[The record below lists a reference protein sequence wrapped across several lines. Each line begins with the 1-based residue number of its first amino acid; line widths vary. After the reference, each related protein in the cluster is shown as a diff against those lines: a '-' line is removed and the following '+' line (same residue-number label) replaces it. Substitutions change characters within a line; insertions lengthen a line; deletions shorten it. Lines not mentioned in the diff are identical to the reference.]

1 MRESQVVA
9 HLARHGVKKTTNE
22 FSLGVSS
29 QPSFPAFLEWPA
41 SSPPHSTDPLR
52 LNVFLSSLICPHL
65 CFLESLLFT
74 L

>member
-29 QPSFPAFLEWPA
+29 QPSFPAFLE
-41 SSPPHSTDPLR
+41 
-52 LNVFLSSLICPHL
+52 
-65 CFLESLLFT
+65 
-74 L
+74 